1 MKRSFITVFALILA
15 IGLAGCGKNSGNS
28 GADTPSDTS
37 ESIQNTLN
45 QNHGSVTP
53 TGSAN
58 ANPPE
63 QGIYT
68 SCENYDVRIYPINLS
83 QSFIFYIM
91 SEKPLP
97 DDVKFEA
104 DADIACQGY
113 IEEKAA
119 GQINENT
126 FPYYLYACYRGMDW
140 KQLAQKDQE
149 LKAAC
154 EAEEKA
160 KSEEAEEAVLQK
172 LETER
177 ERLAKEYQDLRSKY
191 EEDYRAYINGKNT
204 AQPFHWYEIAV
215 NFNTEKLTENKTI
228 HELKLSAGEWTVSV
242 PIGNLE
248 FICDQESQIAFSG
261 KGIQQRMQAMGGL
274 VTTPWGTETQRIEGL
289 MLIQAEENIV
299 LKQLYVYNGGNDSS
313 NEIAQA
319 EITLQTDGGTQ
330 EFVWKEGDD
339 ILVRSGESISFDI
352 VLHDSKMTEA
362 EYGTKKIL
370 VLEYELDGERY
381 YTKMEM
387 DLTRER
393 MPWEVYAWRFQG
405 IDTQS
410 YFEDYYNICVR
421 DTEL

>member
-1 MKRSFITVFALILA
+1 MKRFFITVLVLILA
-15 IGLAGCGKNSGNS
+15 MGLSGCGKNRGNS
-28 GADTPSDTS
+28 GEDTS
-37 ESIQNTLN
+37 SGISENIQNTLD
-45 QNHGSVTP
+45 QNDGFVTP
-53 TGSAN
+53 TASAN
-58 ANPPE
+58 ANPPA

-91 SEKPLP
+91 SEEPLP
-97 DDVKFEA
+97 EDVKIEA
-104 DADIACQGY
+104 DTDIACQGY
-113 IEEKAA
+113 IEERAA
-119 GQINENT
+119 EQINEQT

-140 KQLAQKDQE
+140 NQLAQKHQE
-149 LKAAC
+149 LEAAY

-160 KSEEAEEAVLQK
+160 KNEGAEEAVLQQ

-177 ERLAKEYQDLRSKY
+177 ERLEKEYQDLRDEY
-191 EEDYRAYINGKNT
+191 AEDYRLYLDGENT
-204 AQPFHWYEIAV
+204 AQPFHWYIATV

-228 HELKLSAGEWTVSV
+228 HELKLSAGEWTASV

-248 FICDQESQIAFSG
+248 IICDKENQIAFSG
-261 KGIQQRMQAMGGL
+261 KGIQQRMQAMGGF
-274 VTTPWGTETQRIEGL
+274 VTAPWGTENQRIGSL
-289 MLIQAEENIV
+289 MQIQAEENIV
-299 LKQLYVYNGGNDSS
+299 LKQLYMYNSETDSP

-319 EITLQTDGGTQ
+319 EIILQTDGGTQ

-339 ILVRSGESISFDI
+339 ILVRSGERVSFDI
-352 VLHDSKMTEA
+352 LLRDSKMTEA

-370 VLEYELDGERY
+370 ILEYELNGELC

-405 IDTQS
+405 INTQS
-410 YFEDYYNICVR
+410 YFEEYYNICVR

>member
-1 MKRSFITVFALILA
+1 M
-15 IGLAGCGKNSGNS
+15 
-28 GADTPSDTS
+28 
-37 ESIQNTLN
+37 
-45 QNHGSVTP
+45 
-53 TGSAN
+53 
-58 ANPPE
+58 
-63 QGIYT
+63 
-68 SCENYDVRIYPINLS
+68 
-83 QSFIFYIM
+83 
-91 SEKPLP
+91 P
-97 DDVKFEA
+97 DNVKFEA

-191 EEDYRAYINGKNT
+191 EEDYRSYINGKNT

-248 FICDQESQIAFSG
+248 FICDQESPIAFSG